1 MDLVDEEQVFI
12 MGNMYITTVM
22 IYCFLS
28 ITGTNLSQNMSL
40 VEAVALWTNSCL
52 MRVQGISIPESTQG
66 S

>member
-1 MDLVDEEQVFI
+1 
-12 MGNMYITTVM
+12 M